1 MMDLKMKGKLALVTG
16 SSAGIGKGIAK
27 CLLQEGATVVINGRN
42 KAALLETAN
51 ALAQYGTCHMAVGDL
66 GTAEGAQAVI
76 DAVDALGDL
85 DILVGNMGTYKG
97 TPFAEIS
104 DEEWDWMMNVNLY
117 SQIRMCRHFLPKM
130 LARNSGRIVLIASE
144 CGIKPLTDMIHYSV
158 SKTAVIGLARALAEI
173 TKGTRVAVNSVL
185 PGLTWTENTAAYQT
199 DRARREGKAL
209 DQAIREYFITYEPT
223 QLLQR
228 ITTVEEVAATVVYY
242 CSEVSA
248 ATNGAT
254 IRAEGGLIRSI

>member
-1 MMDLKMKGKLALVTG
+1 MDLKLKGKLALVTG

-27 CLLQEGATVVINGRN
+27 CLLQEGAVVVINGRN
-42 KAALLETAN
+42 ETTLSKTAEELAA
-51 ALAQYGTCHMAVGDL
+51 YGTCHMAVGDL
-66 GTAEGAQAVI
+66 ATAEGAQAVI
-76 DAVDALGDL
+76 EAVDKLGEL

-97 TPFAEIS
+97 TPFAEIT

-117 SQIRMCRHFLPKM
+117 SQVRMCRHFLPKM

-144 CGIKPLTDMIHYSV
+144 CGVKPLTDMVHYSV
-158 SKTAVIGLARALAEI
+158 SKTAVIGLARALAET
-173 TKGTRVAVNSVL
+173 TKGTKVAVNSLL
-185 PGLTWTENTAAYQT
+185 PGLTWTENTAVYQT
-199 DRARREGKAL
+199 DRAKREGKDL
-209 DQAIREYFITYEPT
+209 DQAIREYFVTYEPT

-228 ITTVEEVAATVVYY
+228 ITTVEEVASTVVYY

-254 IRAEGGLIRSI
+254 IRAEGGIIRSI

>member
-1 MMDLKMKGKLALVTG
+1 MDLKLTGKSALVTG

-27 CLLQEGATVVINGRN
+27 CLLQEGAHVIINGRN
-42 KAALLETAN
+42 AASLQKTADV
-51 ALAQYGTCHMAVGDL
+51 LSHFGVCHMAVGDL
-66 GTAEGAQAVI
+66 STSEGAQTVAA
-76 DAVDALGDL
+76 AVDAIGEL

-104 DEEWDWMMNVNLY
+104 DEEWDWMIQTNLF
-117 SQIRMCRHFLPKM
+117 SQVRMCRHFLPKM
-130 LARNSGRIVLIASE
+130 LARNTGRILLIASE
-144 CGIKPLTDMIHYSV
+144 CGIKPLTDMVHYSV
-158 SKTAVIGLARALAEI
+158 SKTAVIGLARALAEM
-173 TKGTRVAVNSVL
+173 TKGTKVAVNSLL

-199 DRARREGKAL
+199 DRAKREGKDL
-209 DQAIREYFITYEPT
+209 DQAIRDYFITYEPT

-228 ITTVEEVAATVVYY
+228 ITTVEEIASTVTYY

>member
-1 MMDLKMKGKLALVTG
+1 MDLKLTGKLALVTG

-27 CLLQEGATVVINGRN
+27 CLLQEGSHVIINGRN
-42 KAALLETAN
+42 AVSLQKTADE
-51 ALAQYGTCHMAVGDL
+51 LSQFGVCHMAVGDL
-66 GTAEGAQAVI
+66 STAEGAQTIAA
-76 DAVDALGDL
+76 AVDAIGEL

-104 DEEWDWMMNVNLY
+104 DEEWDWMMQTNLY
-117 SQIRMCRHFLPKM
+117 SQVRMCRHFLPKM
-130 LARNSGRIVLIASE
+130 LARNTGRILLIASE
-144 CGIKPLTDMIHYSV
+144 CGIKPLTDMVHYSV
-158 SKTAVIGLARALAEI
+158 SKTAVIGLARALAEM
-173 TKGTRVAVNSVL
+173 TKGTKVAVNSLL

-199 DRARREGKAL
+199 DRAKREGKDL

-228 ITTVEEVAATVVYY
+228 ITTVEEIASTVTYY

>member
-1 MMDLKMKGKLALVTG
+1 MDLKMKGKLALITG

-27 CLLQEGATVVINGRN
+27 CLLQEGAIVVINGRN
-42 KAALLETAN
+42 EVALSQAAKELSV
-51 ALAQYGTCHMAVGDL
+51 YGTCHMAVGDL
-66 GTAEGAQAVI
+66 TTAEGSQAVM
-76 DAVDALGDL
+76 DAVDRLGGL

-117 SQIRMCRHFLPKM
+117 SQVRMCRHFLPKM

-144 CGIKPLTDMIHYSV
+144 CGVKPLTDMVHYSV
-158 SKTAVIGLARALAEI
+158 SKTAVIGLARALAET
-173 TKGTRVAVNSVL
+173 TKGTNVAVNSLL
-185 PGLTWTENTAAYQT
+185 PGLTWTENTSVYQT
-199 DRARREGKAL
+199 DRAKREGKDL
-209 DQAIREYFITYEPT
+209 DQTIKEYFVTYEPT

-228 ITTVEEVAATVVYY
+228 ITTVEEIASTVAYY

-254 IRAEGGLIRSI
+254 IRAEGGIIRSI

>member
-1 MMDLKMKGKLALVTG
+1 MDLKIKGKLALVTG

-42 KAALLETAN
+42 EASLKKTTEELSK
-51 ALAQYGTCHMAVGDL
+51 YGVCHMAVGEL
-66 GTAEGAQAVI
+66 GTAAGAQRVL
-76 DAVDALGDL
+76 DTVDALGEL

-97 TPFAEIS
+97 TPFAEIT

-144 CGIKPLTDMIHYSV
+144 CGVKPLTDMVHYSV
-158 SKTAVIGLARALAEI
+158 SKTAVIGLARALAEM
-173 TKGTRVAVNSVL
+173 TKGTKVAVNSLL
-185 PGLTWTENTAAYQT
+185 PGLTWTENTAIYQT
-199 DRARREGKAL
+199 DRAKREGKDL
-209 DQAIREYFITYEPT
+209 DQAIREYFVNYEPT

-228 ITTVEEVAATVVYY
+228 ITTVEEVASTVVYY
-242 CSEVSA
+242 CSEISA

-254 IRAEGGLIRSI
+254 IRAEGGIIRSI

>member
-1 MMDLKMKGKLALVTG
+1 MDLKLNGKLALVTG

-27 CLLQEGATVVINGRN
+27 CLLQEGATVFINGRN
-42 KAALLETAN
+42 AD
-51 ALAQYGTCHMAVGDL
+51 ALAKTAEELSAFGPCHMAVGDL

-76 DAVDALGDL
+76 DAVDQFGEL

-104 DEEWDWMMNVNLY
+104 DEEWEWMMNINLL
-117 SQIRMCRHFLPKM
+117 SQVRMCRHFLPKM
-130 LARNSGRIVLIASE
+130 LERNRGRIVLIASE
-144 CGIKPLTDMIHYSV
+144 CGIKPLTDMVHYSV
-158 SKTAVIGLARALAEI
+158 SKTAVIGLARALAET
-173 TKGTRVAVNSVL
+173 TKGTKVAVNSLL

-199 DRARREGKAL
+199 DRARREGKDL
-209 DQAIREYFITYEPT
+209 DQAIKEYFVTYEPT

-228 ITTVEEVAATVVYY
+228 ITTVEEIASTVVYY

>member
-1 MMDLKMKGKLALVTG
+1 MDLKLTGKLALVTG

-27 CLLQEGATVVINGRN
+27 CLLQEGAHVIINGRN
-42 KAALLETAN
+42 AASLQKTADE
-51 ALAQYGTCHMAVGDL
+51 LSQFGVCHMAVGDL
-66 GTAEGAQAVI
+66 STAEGAQTVAA
-76 DAVDALGDL
+76 AVDAIGEL

-104 DEEWDWMMNVNLY
+104 DVEWDWMMQTNLY
-117 SQIRMCRHFLPKM
+117 SQVRMCRHFLPKM
-130 LARNSGRIVLIASE
+130 LARNTGRILLIASE
-144 CGIKPLTDMIHYSV
+144 CGIKPLTDMVHYSV
-158 SKTAVIGLARALAEI
+158 SKTAVIGLARALAEM
-173 TKGTRVAVNSVL
+173 TKGTKVAVNSLL

-199 DRARREGKAL
+199 DRAKREGKDL

-228 ITTVEEVAATVVYY
+228 ITTVEEIASTVTYY